1 MKEFSDST
9 TTARSG
15 ETLRQA
21 LSVRDRPGSPNALT
35 ASLTFGWRALLR
47 IKYVPEQLLDVTLF
61 PVMFLLMF
69 TFLFGGAI
77 AGSTV
82 EYLQFL
88 LPGIVVMNISMITI
102 YTGIDLNKDVTKG
115 IFDRF
120 RLLPVWRP
128 SVLVGALLVD
138 IVRYT
143 VAALVMIF
151 LGLLLGFRPGGGFFG
166 VTMAVLL
173 LLVFSFSLSWIWTA
187 LGLVMRSERSLMN
200 VSMNILFP
208 LTFIS
213 NVFVDPDTLPR
224 YLRAFVNVNPI
235 SLVTTAV
242 RGLMHGM
249 ASLEQIAWALV
260 SSFILVLIFAPLTMH
275 LYRNKQ

>member
-1 MKEFSDST
+1 
-9 TTARSG
+9 
-15 ETLRQA
+15 
-21 LSVRDRPGSPNALT
+21 
-35 ASLTFGWRALLR
+35 
-47 IKYVPEQLLDVTLF
+47 LDVTLF
-61 PVMFLLMF
+61 PIMFLLMF
-69 TFLFGGAI
+69 TYLFGGAI

-88 LPGIVVMNISMITI
+88 LPGIMVMNIAMITV
-102 YTGIDLNKDVTKG
+102 YTGMDLNKDVTKG

-138 IVRYT
+138 VVRYT
-143 VAALVMIF
+143 IASMIMIL
-151 LGLLLGFRPGGGFFG
+151 LGLLLGFRPGGGIPG
-166 VTMAVLL
+166 VAMAVAL

-187 LGLVMRSERSLMN
+187 LGLVMRSERTLMN

-213 NVFVDPDTLPR
+213 NVFVDPDTLPS
-224 YLRAFVNVNPI
+224 YLRAFVEVNPV

-242 RGLMHGM
+242 RGLMHGT
-249 ASLEQIAWALV
+249 ASFEQIMWALL
-260 SSFILVLIFAPLTMH
+260 SSFIFVLIFAPLTMH